1 MPSSLPQ
8 STAPKLGGDR
18 RELGLRIL
26 SALVMAPVAV
36 GLAYLGGWPFI
47 ALWAILAA
55 VVFWEWAGLVAP
67 SHRTRLVTAAVA
79 AIAAGAVITA
89 LDRPEAGLIVTACG
103 LLPVAVLA
111 PFGRRLW
118 CAGGLLYAAAV
129 LFAPAIL
136 RRDADF
142 GLAAILFLFAV
153 VWTTDILAYFAGR
166 AIGGPR
172 LWPAISPK
180 KTWSGAVGGLTGAV
194 LAGTGVALA
203 AGLHVTAMLVL
214 LCTLLS
220 VAAQGG
226 DLLESFV
233 KRRFEAK
240 DASHVIPGHGGVMD
254 RLDGFLMAAT
264 IGALIGVA
272 RVGFAAPARGL
283 LVW

>member
-1 MPSSLPQ
+1 M
-8 STAPKLGGDR
+8 R
-18 RELGLRIL
+18 VL

-36 GLAYLGGWPFI
+36 GLAFVGGWPFI
-47 ALWAILAA
+47 ALWTILGAI
-55 VVFWEWAGLVAP
+55 VFWEWTGLVAP

-79 AIAAGAVITA
+79 ALAAGALATA

-103 LLPVAVLA
+103 VLPVAALA
-111 PFGRRLW
+111 PAGRRLW
-118 CAGGLLYAAAV
+118 CASGLAYAAAV
-129 LFAPAIL
+129 LFAPVIL

-142 GLAAILFLFAV
+142 GLVAILFLFAV
-153 VWTTDILAYFAGR
+153 VWATDILAYFTGR
-166 AIGGPR
+166 AVGGPR

-180 KTWSGAVGGLTGAV
+180 KTWSGASGGLAGAV
-194 LAGTGVALA
+194 LGGTGVALA

-214 LCTLLS
+214 LCVLLS

-233 KRRFEAK
+233 KRRFGAK
-240 DASHVIPGHGGVMD
+240 DASHVIPGHGGFMD

-264 IGALIGVA
+264 VGALIGVA
-272 RVGFAAPARGL
+272 RTGLAAPARGL